1 MAQLIVRNLDEGV
14 AEALRQRAR
23 ANHRSMEAEVRTILD
38 AMVSGPA
45 GASETDFAV
54 AAQRLRKRLRPRG
67 TDSAALVREG
77 RDGRA

>member
-23 ANHRSMEAEVRTILD
+23 ANERSMEAEVRTILGD
-38 AMVSGPA
+38 VVSGSTGVPV
-45 GASETDFAV
+45 TDFAL
-54 AAQRLRKRLRPRG
+54 AARRLRERLGDRG

-77 RDGRA
+77 RDGRI